1 MSITENKVNIR
12 NYDQL
17 LADIQSLVKGE
28 NNLMANL
35 GNILAAIKYSMNW
48 FWVGLYKTESDDLVL
63 FMFQGPHAC
72 TRIKKGKGV
81 CGKSWEEN
89 KTIIVDDVDTFDG
102 HISCNSL
109 SKSEIVIP
117 IRNKDGAVKYVL
129 DIDSINY
136 ADFSE
141 KDAIELQKITSVIEQ
156 LI

>member
-1 MSITENKVNIR
+1 MLDIESLIKGEKN
-12 NYDQL
+12 L
-17 LADIQSLVKGE
+17 LA
-28 NNLMANL
+28 NM

-48 FWVGLYKTESDDLVL
+48 FWVGLYKVEKEELIL

-81 CGKSWEEN
+81 CGLSWENN
-89 KTIIVDDVDTFDG
+89 KTIIVDNVDTFNG
-102 HISCNSL
+102 HISCNAL

-117 IRNKDGAVKYVL
+117 IRNKEGKVEYVL
-129 DIDSINY
+129 DIDSIYY

-141 KDAIELQKITSVIEQ
+141 IDARELQKITSLIEQ